1 MALGTVQV
9 TAPQPFVLD
18 HSTLESRVQPLQER
32 TLNQGEIVTVTCCLL
47 AGLGPRLHSEP
58 VTVLQNTVTAM

>member
-1 MALGTVQV
+1 MALGTAQV
-9 TAPQPFVLD
+9 SAPQPFVLD

-32 TLNQGEIVTVTCCLL
+32 TLNQGEIATITCCLL

-58 VTVLQNTVTAM
+58 LTALQNTVTAM